1 MTLRGSLV
9 SLDMDNSLNEWSVVR
24 HVRVD
29 HEWWNKIIDEPR
41 SSGEAPRD
49 VALPRCNNI
58 VGNCLSHILS
68 LFLRFHKRTGFV
80 EKANIHGYF
89 HLSHH
94 AVVHQL
100 SLRDL
105 KRLRPPV
112 SVVALEATREG
123 SLCVGGYSLKR
134 VVLEMLDGWNWI
146 LNNLWGRVYWT
157 FCVCTENLSTV
168 LFPVGSIKNP
178 DVVFDKPTPVLKS
191 V

>member
-1 MTLRGSLV
+1 M
-9 SLDMDNSLNEWSVVR
+9 
-24 HVRVD
+24 
-29 HEWWNKIIDEPR
+29 
-41 SSGEAPRD
+41 
-49 VALPRCNNI
+49 ALPRCNNI
-58 VGNCLSHILS
+58 VGNCLTHILS

-134 VVLEMLDGWNWI
+134 VVLEMLDGWN
-146 LNNLWGRVYWT
+146 
-157 FCVCTENLSTV
+157 
-168 LFPVGSIKNP
+168 
-178 DVVFDKPTPVLKS
+178 
-191 V
+191 